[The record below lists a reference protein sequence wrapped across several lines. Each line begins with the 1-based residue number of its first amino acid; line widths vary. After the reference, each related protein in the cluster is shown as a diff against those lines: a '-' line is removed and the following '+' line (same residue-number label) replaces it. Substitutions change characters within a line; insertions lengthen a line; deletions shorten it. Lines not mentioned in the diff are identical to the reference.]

1 MTVRAIGESPEGTLV
16 DIPRLTPGGEIV
28 RGPIVLTGLSPARE

>member
-16 DIPRLTPGGEIV
+16 DIPRRTPAGEIV
-28 RGPIVLTGLSPARE
+28 QGPMVVTG